1 MKISIFQGNVVII
14 TGASSG
20 IGREL
25 AIQLANQGATLV
37 LAARD
42 IERLEDVSA
51 QCKNSSDKV
60 LVVKTDVGKA
70 SDCENLIK
78 STIKE
83 YGRID
88 ALINNAGF
96 AMRAAFEELPDL
108 TLLENIMQVNYLG
121 GVYCTYYALPYLK
134 KTGGRIVGI
143 SSLAGKTGVPMVSG
157 YAASKHAIAGFFD
170 SLRMEVEEYGIS
182 VTMIYPGFVKTEIAE
197 RAIGP
202 DGNPV
207 GDNKKRRAGV
217 MTAETC
223 ARMIIE
229 ATAKRKR
236 ELVMTAQGK
245 LGLWIKLIAPGLV
258 DRIARKAMPKS
269 RQKT

>member
-1 MKISIFQGNVVII
+1 MKISIFQDNVVII

-37 LAARD
+37 VAARD
-42 IERLEDVSA
+42 IERLENVSA

-78 STIKE
+78 STNKE

-88 ALINNAGF
+88 TLINNAGF

-143 SSLAGKTGVPMVSG
+143 SSLAGKTGVPLMSG
-157 YAASKHAIAGFFD
+157 YAASKHAMVGFFD
-170 SLRMEVEEYGIS
+170 SLRMEVEEDGMS
-182 VTMIYPGFVKTEIAE
+182 VTMIYPGFVETEIAK

-202 DGNPV
+202 DGQSF
-207 GDNKKRRAGV
+207 GGNKKPRAGL
-217 MTAETC
+217 MTAKTC
-223 ARMIIE
+223 AQLIIK
-229 ATAKRKR
+229 ATATRRRK
-236 ELVMTAQGK
+236 LVMTTQAKTGQ
-245 LGLWIKLIAPGLV
+245 WIKLIAPSLV
-258 DRIARKAMPKS
+258 DRIARKAMAKS
-269 RQKT
+269 H